1 MFPLLDMYN
10 RYAVLPLDSL
20 MKLRRRHAG
29 QDQHK
34 TALQEQHKSFMFVHR
49 NIKGT
54 KMIKRVKMKNFRF
67 YSNFQGVDVIQS
79 TQFFC
84 ELYVWSTV

>member
-1 MFPLLDMYN
+1 MQASTSRVIYLEFKLEFQENMFPLLHMYN
-10 RYAVLPLDSL
+10 RYALLPLDSL

-34 TALQEQHKSFMFVHR
+34 TALQEQHKAFMFVHR

-54 KMIKRVKMKNFRF
+54 KMIKRVKMKNFR
-67 YSNFQGVDVIQS
+67 G
-79 TQFFC
+79 
-84 ELYVWSTV
+84 LM